1 MAIDLIIAKPVKKM
15 TNVLYLFLKI
25 LQILSSYLFKRFENY
40 DFNSI
45 CKHFTTEKIFPSKMS
60 DNVGLSKEG
69 FRQHKLL
76 NDG

>member
-1 MAIDLIIAKPVKKM
+1 M
-15 TNVLYLFLKI
+15 
-25 LQILSSYLFKRFENY
+25 RFENY